1 MRGYFGLG
9 QLSATEKQDIL
20 DQHKSLYNGYQTMQ
34 PQVSNTQP
42 LYTYDFAGDKDGMV
56 VNNKGEVKKY
66 TNMGINE
73 QYEKAGVCEQCG
85 GTMREDVCEQC
96 GGKMEGEV
104 EEGVGKLDDIYD
116 EEDLNPSAGFD
127 YIEGPSNSVDT
138 FEKMHKNL
146 YKEDEYED
154 DDNENDGD
162 ENLQVGDQLDEQGY
176 TGGGNAPN
184 MDINIEPAYNFR
196 SNGPDEVY
204 PTEGEM
210 EEQTPEDNTRYRRR
224 GITYDNLLSFIDY
237 EKTQWDACHDFSDEF
252 EYADN
257 IISSAIDNF
266 FAETGQDYENDDL
279 FDELHDICKDWFGQ
293 ELLSSYYEE
302 CGGQEEEEEED
313 FMFMESAFADEI
325 DEVDVSGSQGIYG
338 EMDPPYDFDSEG
350 PGKAGPYQRT
360 SYNEEEMSEGDVP
373 SRFESFYNRF
383 LTKEYGSVEPI
394 ESDDKI
400 SFMKN
405 GDEVFTYYKK
415 LKGPTL
421 SHHVSGFLRNIF
433 GFNFD
438 DTEDIFDKWFSKH
451 FNLEVDFNRK
461 DYIRNYI
468 KNQKL
473 KIKTYNQFFGLKKP
487 KNWGKGDDIT
497 VDTIK
502 DQIVGDLTDGYDLS
516 GINKEVVK
524 HGVDRFAQK
533 WYNDVRNLDY
543 DSAIYKTDYISETD
557 DWDEFLGEIGIYGEM
572 EPPYVFDPEGP
583 GKAGPYQ
590 RSSYYEEEDEDEESE
605 EDFELDEDLK
615 ESFMNQKEKV
625 LKMMSRMKVIK

>member
-257 IISSAIDNF
+257 IISSAIDSF

-279 FDELHDICKDWFGQ
+279 FDKLHDICKDWFG
-293 ELLSSYYEE
+293 EDLISGYYEE
-302 CGGQEEEEEED
+302 CEGREEEEEEED

-360 SYNEEEMSEGDVP
+360 SYNEEM
-373 SRFESFYNRF
+373 
-383 LTKEYGSVEPI
+383 
-394 ESDDKI
+394 
-400 SFMKN
+400 
-405 GDEVFTYYKK
+405 
-415 LKGPTL
+415 
-421 SHHVSGFLRNIF
+421 
-433 GFNFD
+433 
-438 DTEDIFDKWFSKH
+438 
-451 FNLEVDFNRK
+451 
-461 DYIRNYI
+461 
-468 KNQKL
+468 
-473 KIKTYNQFFGLKKP
+473 
-487 KNWGKGDDIT
+487 
-497 VDTIK
+497 
-502 DQIVGDLTDGYDLS
+502 
-516 GINKEVVK
+516 
-524 HGVDRFAQK
+524 
-533 WYNDVRNLDY
+533 
-543 DSAIYKTDYISETD
+543 
-557 DWDEFLGEIGIYGEM
+557 
-572 EPPYVFDPEGP
+572 
-583 GKAGPYQ
+583 
-590 RSSYYEEEDEDEESE
+590 EDEDSE
-605 EDFELDEDLK
+605 EEFEIDEDLK

-625 LKMMSRMKVIK
+625 MKMMNRMKIIK

>member
-176 TGGGNAPN
+176 TGGGNAPD

-279 FDELHDICKDWFGQ
+279 FDELHDICKDWFGE

-338 EMDPPYDFDSEG
+338 EM
-350 PGKAGPYQRT
+350 
-360 SYNEEEMSEGDVP
+360 
-373 SRFESFYNRF
+373 
-383 LTKEYGSVEPI
+383 
-394 ESDDKI
+394 
-400 SFMKN
+400 
-405 GDEVFTYYKK
+405 
-415 LKGPTL
+415 
-421 SHHVSGFLRNIF
+421 
-433 GFNFD
+433 
-438 DTEDIFDKWFSKH
+438 
-451 FNLEVDFNRK
+451 
-461 DYIRNYI
+461 
-468 KNQKL
+468 
-473 KIKTYNQFFGLKKP
+473 
-487 KNWGKGDDIT
+487 
-497 VDTIK
+497 
-502 DQIVGDLTDGYDLS
+502 
-516 GINKEVVK
+516 
-524 HGVDRFAQK
+524 
-533 WYNDVRNLDY
+533 
-543 DSAIYKTDYISETD
+543 
-557 DWDEFLGEIGIYGEM
+557 

-590 RSSYYEEEDEDEESE
+590 RSSYYEEEGEDEESE

-615 ESFMNQKEKV
+615 ESFMEQKNKV
-625 LKMMSRMKVIK
+625 MKMMNRMKIIK

>member
-176 TGGGNAPN
+176 TGGGNAPD

-279 FDELHDICKDWFGQ
+279 FDELHDICKDWFG
-293 ELLSSYYEE
+293 EDLISGYYEE

-325 DEVDVSGSQGIYG
+325 DEVDVSGSQ
-338 EMDPPYDFDSEG
+338 
-350 PGKAGPYQRT
+350 
-360 SYNEEEMSEGDVP
+360 
-373 SRFESFYNRF
+373 
-383 LTKEYGSVEPI
+383 
-394 ESDDKI
+394 
-400 SFMKN
+400 
-405 GDEVFTYYKK
+405 
-415 LKGPTL
+415 
-421 SHHVSGFLRNIF
+421 
-433 GFNFD
+433 
-438 DTEDIFDKWFSKH
+438 
-451 FNLEVDFNRK
+451 
-461 DYIRNYI
+461 
-468 KNQKL
+468 
-473 KIKTYNQFFGLKKP
+473 
-487 KNWGKGDDIT
+487 
-497 VDTIK
+497 
-502 DQIVGDLTDGYDLS
+502 
-516 GINKEVVK
+516 
-524 HGVDRFAQK
+524 
-533 WYNDVRNLDY
+533 
-543 DSAIYKTDYISETD
+543 
-557 DWDEFLGEIGIYGEM
+557 GIYGEM

>member
-9 QLSATEKQDIL
+9 QLSAAEKSDIL

-73 QYEKAGVCEQCG
+73 QVNQSTGPYDECFISQGIPKEKIPQFCKSWETMGKCASEMMKGEFYKTTEFMDKVDAALDCMFKKIREEIDNGINEQVESKEMCEQCG
-85 GTMREDVCEQC
+85 GRMTEGICEQC
-96 GGKMEGEV
+96 GGGEMEEAT
-104 EEGVGKLDDIYD
+104 GKLDDIYD

-127 YIEGPSNSVDT
+127 YIEGSSNSTDT
-138 FEKMHKNL
+138 FEKMHHMK
-146 YKEDEYED
+146 KIKSEGEYED
-154 DDNENDGD
+154 PDNEDDGFEDIQAGEEMD
-162 ENLQVGDQLDEQGY
+162 EDDTDGKPYEMGKRGMKASRARASFTPTPQENEILNNLFGQYGEDIPPIVIRYLRKLPRKTLLNRLVRVGLIDKDLLQGKETIDEQGY
-176 TGGGNAPN
+176 TGGGNAPD
-184 MDINIEPAYNFR
+184 MDLSNIKPAYDFV
-196 SNGPDEVY
+196 SDGPMAGGDVY

-210 EEQTPEDNTRYRRR
+210 EEQEMSPEDKMKYKRR

-237 EKTQWDACHDFSDEF
+237 EKTQWDMCHDFSDEF

-279 FDELHDICKDWFGQ
+279 FDELHDICKDWFGE

-325 DEVDVSGSQGIYG
+325 DEVDVSGSQ
-338 EMDPPYDFDSEG
+338 
-350 PGKAGPYQRT
+350 
-360 SYNEEEMSEGDVP
+360 
-373 SRFESFYNRF
+373 
-383 LTKEYGSVEPI
+383 
-394 ESDDKI
+394 
-400 SFMKN
+400 
-405 GDEVFTYYKK
+405 
-415 LKGPTL
+415 
-421 SHHVSGFLRNIF
+421 
-433 GFNFD
+433 
-438 DTEDIFDKWFSKH
+438 
-451 FNLEVDFNRK
+451 
-461 DYIRNYI
+461 
-468 KNQKL
+468 
-473 KIKTYNQFFGLKKP
+473 
-487 KNWGKGDDIT
+487 
-497 VDTIK
+497 
-502 DQIVGDLTDGYDLS
+502 
-516 GINKEVVK
+516 
-524 HGVDRFAQK
+524 
-533 WYNDVRNLDY
+533 
-543 DSAIYKTDYISETD
+543 
-557 DWDEFLGEIGIYGEM
+557 GIYGEM

-615 ESFMNQKEKV
+615 ESFMEQKNKV
-625 LKMMSRMKVIK
+625 MKMMNRMKIIK

>member
-154 DDNENDGD
+154 DDNEDDGD

-176 TGGGNAPN
+176 TGGGNAPD

-293 ELLSSYYEE
+293 ELISGYYEE
-302 CGGQEEEEEED
+302 CGGQEEEEDDDED

-325 DEVDVSGSQGIYG
+325 DEVDVSGSQ
-338 EMDPPYDFDSEG
+338 
-350 PGKAGPYQRT
+350 
-360 SYNEEEMSEGDVP
+360 
-373 SRFESFYNRF
+373 
-383 LTKEYGSVEPI
+383 
-394 ESDDKI
+394 
-400 SFMKN
+400 
-405 GDEVFTYYKK
+405 
-415 LKGPTL
+415 
-421 SHHVSGFLRNIF
+421 
-433 GFNFD
+433 
-438 DTEDIFDKWFSKH
+438 
-451 FNLEVDFNRK
+451 
-461 DYIRNYI
+461 
-468 KNQKL
+468 
-473 KIKTYNQFFGLKKP
+473 
-487 KNWGKGDDIT
+487 
-497 VDTIK
+497 
-502 DQIVGDLTDGYDLS
+502 
-516 GINKEVVK
+516 
-524 HGVDRFAQK
+524 
-533 WYNDVRNLDY
+533 
-543 DSAIYKTDYISETD
+543 
-557 DWDEFLGEIGIYGEM
+557 GIYGEM

-590 RSSYYEEEDEDEESE
+590 RSSYYEEEGEDEESE

>member
-42 LYTYDFAGDKDGMV
+42 LYVYDFAGDKDGMV

-127 YIEGPSNSVDT
+127 YIEGSSNSVDT

-154 DDNENDGD
+154 DDNEDDDNEDDDNEDDGFED
-162 ENLQVGDQLDEQGY
+162 LELGDQLDEQGY
-176 TGGGNAPN
+176 TGGGNAPD
-184 MDINIEPAYNFR
+184 MDISNIEPAYNFR
-196 SNGPDEVY
+196 SDGPDEVY

-210 EEQTPEDNTRYRRR
+210 EEQSPEDNMRYRRR
-224 GITYDNLLSFIDY
+224 GIIYDNLLSFIDY
-237 EKTQWDACHDFSDEF
+237 EKTQWDMCHDFSDEF

-266 FAETGQDYENDDL
+266 FAETGQDSETDEF
-279 FDELHDICKDWFGQ
+279 FDKLHDICKDWFG
-293 ELLSSYYEE
+293 EDLISGYYEE

-350 PGKAGPYQRT
+350 PGKAGPYQT
-360 SYNEEEMSEGDVP
+360 SSYNEEEMSEGDVP
-373 SRFESFYNRF
+373 P
-383 LTKEYGSVEPI
+383 VE
-394 ESDDKI
+394 
-400 SFMKN
+400 
-405 GDEVFTYYKK
+405 
-415 LKGPTL
+415 
-421 SHHVSGFLRNIF
+421 
-433 GFNFD
+433 
-438 DTEDIFDKWFSKH
+438 
-451 FNLEVDFNRK
+451 
-461 DYIRNYI
+461 
-468 KNQKL
+468 
-473 KIKTYNQFFGLKKP
+473 
-487 KNWGKGDDIT
+487 
-497 VDTIK
+497 
-502 DQIVGDLTDGYDLS
+502 
-516 GINKEVVK
+516 
-524 HGVDRFAQK
+524 
-533 WYNDVRNLDY
+533 DV
-543 DSAIYKTDYISETD
+543 
-557 DWDEFLGEIGIYGEM
+557 
-572 EPPYVFDPEGP
+572 
-583 GKAGPYQ
+583 
-590 RSSYYEEEDEDEESE
+590 EDEEE
-605 EDFELDEDLK
+605 FEIDEDLQ
-615 ESFMNQKEKV
+615 ESFHNQKNKIME
-625 LKMMSRMKVIK
+625 MMNRMKVIK